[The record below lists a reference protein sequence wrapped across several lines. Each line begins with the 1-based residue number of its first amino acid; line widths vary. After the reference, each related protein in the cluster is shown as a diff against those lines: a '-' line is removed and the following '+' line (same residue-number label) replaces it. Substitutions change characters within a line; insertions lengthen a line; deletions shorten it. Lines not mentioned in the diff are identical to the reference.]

1 MKYMNQP
8 LFKPYLAIVIGV
20 IGVSFSAIFVRYS
33 DAPSSVIAFYRMLFS
48 SLILL
53 PFFLKGSVKEIQGIN
68 KKDWI
73 LCVLAGG
80 FLAFHFIL
88 WFESLQYTSVANS
101 TVLVT
106 LQPLFAF
113 LGTYFLFKE
122 RVSIKGV
129 LSIVVAITGS
139 ILISASDFAQNKVA
153 LFGDVLALIACAL
166 ATAYFLIGQLV
177 RKRIGLTAYTFIVY
191 GISAFILLIYVFG
204 SGHELV
210 HYPKE
215 EWYLFI
221 LLAIVPTILGHSLFN
236 WAIEWVSTTKISMA
250 ILFEPVGAAILAYY
264 LFNETVSATQLV
276 GALFILIGLSL
287 FILVNKRKDPIVD
300 REVKY

>member
-1 MKYMNQP
+1 MNQP

-20 IGVSFSAIFVRYS
+20 IGVSFSAILVRYS

-48 SLILL
+48 CLILL
-53 PFFLKGSVKEIQGIN
+53 PFFCKGAIKEMKGIN

-113 LGTYFLFKE
+113 FGTYFLFKE
-122 RVSIKGV
+122 RISIKGA
-129 LSIVVAITGS
+129 LSVIMAITGG
-139 ILISASDFAQNKVA
+139 ILIGASDFAHDKVA
-153 LFGDVLALIACAL
+153 LLGDVLALIACAL
-166 ATAYFLIGQLV
+166 ATAYFLIGQIV
-177 RKRIGLTAYTFIVY
+177 RKRMSLTAYTFIVY
-191 GISAFILLIYVFG
+191 GISAIILLVYVLG

-221 LLAIVPTILGHSLFN
+221 LLAIVPTLLGHSLFN

-264 LFNETVSATQLV
+264 LFNETVSAAQLV

-287 FILVNKRKDPIVD
+287 FILLNKRKDPMVD

>member
-1 MKYMNQP
+1 MNQP

-20 IGVSFSAIFVRYS
+20 IGVSFSAILVRYS

-48 SLILL
+48 CLILL
-53 PFFLKGSVKEIQGIN
+53 PFFCKGAIKEMKGIN

-113 LGTYFLFKE
+113 FGTYFLFKE
-122 RVSIKGV
+122 RISVKGA
-129 LSIVVAITGS
+129 LSVIMAITGG
-139 ILISASDFAQNKVA
+139 ILIGASDFAHDKVA
-153 LFGDVLALIACAL
+153 LLGDVLALIACAL
-166 ATAYFLIGQLV
+166 ATAYFLIGQIV
-177 RKRIGLTAYTFIVY
+177 RKRMSLTAYTFIVY
-191 GISAFILLIYVFG
+191 GISAIILLVYVLG

-221 LLAIVPTILGHSLFN
+221 LLAIIPTLLGHSLFN

-264 LFNETVSATQLV
+264 LFNETVSAAQLV

-287 FILVNKRKDPIVD
+287 FILVNKRKDPMVD

>member
-1 MKYMNQP
+1 MNQP

-53 PFFLKGSVKEIQGIN
+53 PFFLKSSIKEMRGIN

-73 LCVLAGG
+73 FCALAGG

-113 LGTYFLFKE
+113 FGTYFLFKE
-122 RVSIKGV
+122 RVSIRGF

-139 ILISASDFAQNKVA
+139 VLISASDFAHNKVA
-153 LFGDVLALIACAL
+153 LIGDVLALIACAL

-191 GISAFILLIYVFG
+191 SISAFILLIYVLG
-204 SGHELV
+204 SGHELA

-276 GALFILIGLSL
+276 GALFILMGLSL

-300 REVKY
+300 RDI

>member
-1 MKYMNQP
+1 MNQP

-20 IGVSFSAIFVRYS
+20 IGVSFSAILVRYS

-48 SLILL
+48 CLILL
-53 PFFLKGSVKEIQGIN
+53 PFFCKGAIKEMKGIN

-113 LGTYFLFKE
+113 FGTYFLFKE
-122 RVSIKGV
+122 RISVKGA
-129 LSIVVAITGS
+129 LSVIMAITGG
-139 ILISASDFAQNKVA
+139 ILIGASDFAHDKVA
-153 LFGDVLALIACAL
+153 LLGDVLALIACAL
-166 ATAYFLIGQLV
+166 ATAYFLIGQIV
-177 RKRIGLTAYTFIVY
+177 RKRMSLTVYTFIVY
-191 GISAFILLIYVFG
+191 GISAIILLVYVLG

-221 LLAIVPTILGHSLFN
+221 LLAIVPTLLGHSLFN

-264 LFNETVSATQLV
+264 LFNETVSAAQLV

-287 FILVNKRKDPIVD
+287 FILVNKRKDPMVD

>member
-1 MKYMNQP
+1 MNQS

-20 IGVSFSAIFVRYS
+20 IGVSFSAILVRYS
-33 DAPSSVIAFYRMLFS
+33 EAPSSITAFYRMLFS

-53 PFFLKGSVKEIQGIN
+53 PFFCKGSIKEMQGMN
-68 KKDWI
+68 KKDWM
-73 LCVLAGG
+73 LCILAGG

-88 WFESLQYTSVANS
+88 WFESLQHTSVANS

-122 RVSIKGV
+122 RISIGGAI
-129 LSIVVAITGS
+129 SILIAIAGS
-139 ILISASDFAQNKVA
+139 IIISASDFAHDKVA
-153 LFGDVLALIACAL
+153 LLGDVLALIACGL
-166 ATAYFLIGQLV
+166 ATAYFLIGQIV

-191 GISAFILLIYVFG
+191 SISAFILLIYVLG

-210 HYPKE
+210 HYSIE
-215 EWYLFI
+215 DWYIFI
-221 LLAIVPTILGHSLFN
+221 LLAIVPTLLGHSLFN

-250 ILFEPVGAAILAYY
+250 ILFEPIGATILAYY
-264 LFNETVSATQLV
+264 LFNETISFLQLV
-276 GALFILIGLSL
+276 GALFVLIGLSL
-287 FILVNKRKDPIVD
+287 FILVNNRKNQLMD
-300 REVKY
+300 RDVTY

>member
-1 MKYMNQP
+1 MNQP
-8 LFKPYLAIVIGV
+8 LFKPYLAIIIGV
-20 IGVSFSAIFVRYS
+20 IGVSFSAILVRYS

-48 SLILL
+48 CLILL
-53 PFFLKGSVKEIQGIN
+53 PFFCKGAIKEMKGIN
-68 KKDWI
+68 KKDWL

-113 LGTYFLFKE
+113 FGTYFLFKE
-122 RVSIKGV
+122 RISIKGA
-129 LSIVVAITGS
+129 LSVIMAITGG
-139 ILISASDFAQNKVA
+139 ILIGASDFAHDKVA
-153 LFGDVLALIACAL
+153 LLGDVLALIACAL
-166 ATAYFLIGQLV
+166 ATAYFLIGQIV
-177 RKRIGLTAYTFIVY
+177 RKRMSLTAYTFIVY
-191 GISAFILLIYVFG
+191 GISAIILLVYVLG

-221 LLAIVPTILGHSLFN
+221 LLAIVPTLLGHSLFN

-264 LFNETVSATQLV
+264 LFNETVSAAQLV

-287 FILVNKRKDPIVD
+287 FILLNKRKDPMVD